1 MEPTLRKL
9 RVLWLELDCPNLNPD
24 LVQSIAHRKATD
36 NRCPSYARCC
46 DFGRDNLSL
55 MEEHAM
61 SVNKGISEEPKGHS
75 IHTHLTDYGITYGA
89 RALW

>member
-1 MEPTLRKL
+1 MGPMFRKL
-9 RVLWLELDCPNLNPD
+9 RVLWLELDCSNLNPD

-36 NRCPSYARCC
+36 HRCPSHARYY
-46 DFGRDNLSL
+46 DFERDNLPV

-61 SVNKGISEEPKGHS
+61 SVNKGMNEEPKGYS
-75 IHTHLTDYGITYGA
+75 IHTHPTDDGIAYGA